1 MSRPV
6 TRKMHKLI
14 SIVNTACAVLWLVA
28 CGGGGGG
35 SSVNE
40 VPIDTTPPVN
50 GADQALA
57 DNTAYS
63 SARNGSLPGA
73 TEAAAVTHHNITLG
87 GQTIAY
93 TARAGHLIAR
103 EPVTARAQAAFFYV
117 AYTADGAA
125 PANRPVTFFYNG
137 GPGSSTV
144 WLHLGSYG
152 PRRLATSA
160 PSTTASRPL
169 PMVANAES
177 LLDVTDL
184 VFVNAVGT
192 GLSTAIAPFTN
203 GSFYSVDADAALM
216 RDFVLRWLVANDRL
230 ASPKF
235 LFGESYGGPRTAI
248 LAPLLHA
255 AGVRLDGLILQSP
268 ALNYASNCDVSD
280 TPNISCAGYIP
291 SYGAVGVHFVLTTPL
306 PTSLSGFIDEL
317 RGFTD
322 SSYAPAVNAVLAGAA
337 APSNLLPRLAGYTG
351 LPAGAWQAQFNKGP
365 GGFRNGL
372 LPGSL
377 LGRYDARMAAPLG
390 SALAAEGD
398 PSSTFI
404 TTSFVS
410 AIDTE
415 LRNTLRYTA
424 QATYVVLSDAINT
437 WSFNHAGRPV
447 PDTIPDLAT
456 ALQQNPQ
463 LRVLAISGL
472 HDLATPFHQTE
483 LDLARLGTGLSAG
496 LGLVS
501 RVTVRNYAGGHMSYL
516 DDSSRAQQKAD
527 LAAFY
532 RATPLQR
539 SATALAFKP
548 HATALADSAGT
559 PSAMAPI
566 SEAAIQAPLRDPWVP
581 RPNTFQAPP

>member
-1 MSRPV
+1 M
-6 TRKMHKLI
+6 TRLQI
-14 SIVNTACAVLWLVA
+14 RTIASLALAGALAA
-28 CGGGGGG
+28 CGGGG
-35 SSVNE
+35 SDNTAV
-40 VPIDTTPPVN
+40 TPPVAGPGFSDPTDYSPAA
-50 GADQALA
+50 GASLA
-57 DNTAYS
+57 A
-63 SARNGSLPGA
+63 A
-73 TEAAAVTHHNITLG
+73 TDGAAVTQHVLTLAG
-87 GQTIAY
+87 RNIAY
-93 TARAGHLIAR
+93 TATAGHLITGDAAGGA
-103 EPVTARAQAAFFYV
+103 PRASMFFV
-117 AYTADGAA
+117 AYTADGAVA
-125 PANRPVTFFYNG
+125 ATRPLVFFYNG

-280 TPNISCAGYIP
+280 TPNISCVGYIP

-351 LPAGAWQAQFNKGP
+351 LPTGAWQAQFNKGP

-437 WSFNHAGRPV
+437 WSFNQDRKSV
-447 PDTIPDLAT
+447 
-456 ALQQNPQ
+456 
-463 LRVLAISGL
+463 V
-472 HDLATPFHQTE
+472 
-483 LDLARLGTGLSAG
+483 
-496 LGLVS
+496 
-501 RVTVRNYAGGHMSYL
+501 
-516 DDSSRAQQKAD
+516 
-527 LAAFY
+527 
-532 RATPLQR
+532 
-539 SATALAFKP
+539 
-548 HATALADSAGT
+548 
-559 PSAMAPI
+559 
-566 SEAAIQAPLRDPWVP
+566 
-581 RPNTFQAPP
+581 

>member
-1 MSRPV
+1 MNSA
-6 TRKMHKLI
+6 MNKLI
-14 SIVNTACAVLWLVA
+14 SIVNTALAVLWLVG
-28 CGGGGGG
+28 CGGGGGSDV
-35 SSVNE
+35 SSA
-40 VPIDTTPPVN
+40 PIETAPPISS
-50 GADQALA
+50 GDQALA
-57 DNTAYS
+57 DNAAYS
-63 SARNGSLPGA
+63 SARNGSLSGA
-73 TEAAAVTHHNITLG
+73 TEAAAVTHHSITLG
-87 GQTIAY
+87 GQTLAY

-103 EPVTARAQAAFFYV
+103 EPVTAQAQAAFFYV
-117 AYTADGAA
+117 AYTADSAA

-152 PRRLATSA
+152 PRRLATGV
-160 PSTTASRPL
+160 PSTTASRPF

-177 LLDVTDL
+177 LLDVSDL

-203 GSFYSVDADAALM
+203 GSFYSVDADAAVM
-216 RDFVLRWLVANDRL
+216 RDFVLRWLVTNDRL

-235 LFGESYGGPRTAI
+235 LFGESYGGPRTAV

-268 ALNYASNCDVSD
+268 AMNYASNCDVND

-291 SYGAVGVHFVLTTPL
+291 SYGAVGVHFALTTPL
-306 PTSLSGFIDEL
+306 PTSLAGFIDEL

-322 SSYAPAVNAVLAGAA
+322 SSYAPAVSVVFSGGG
-337 APSNLLPRLAGYTG
+337 APSSLLPRLVAYTG
-351 LPAGAWQAQFNKGP
+351 LPTSAWQSSFNLGP
-365 GGFRNGL
+365 GNFRNRL

-377 LGRYDARMAAPLG
+377 LGRYDARISAATG
-390 SALAAEGD
+390 SALASEGD
-398 PSSTFI
+398 PSSTLI

-424 QATYVVLSDAINT
+424 AATYVVVSDAINT
-437 WSFNHAGRPV
+437 WNFSHAGRSV

-483 LDLARLGTGLSAG
+483 LDLARLNAPT
-496 LGLVS
+496 
-501 RVTVRNYAGGHMSYL
+501 RVTVRNYTGGHLSYL
-516 DDSSRAQQKAD
+516 DDSTRAQQKAD

-532 RATPLQR
+532 RATPPQR

-548 HATALADSAGT
+548 HAKALADSAGV
-559 PSAMAPI
+559 PSATAPI
-566 SEAAIQAPLRDPWVP
+566 PQAAIQAPLRDPWVP
-581 RPNTFQAPP
+581 RAGTAVAPRSP